1 MTENG
6 SSNDYSREYKEKS
19 FWDKLGNHAVA
30 AGKQVI
36 EKALV
41 LYYCLQDPDT
51 PVKEKAIIL
60 AALGYFILPLDA
72 IPDVT
77 PGVGYMDDLGSLLL
91 AFKVVFNHIKPE
103 HHTRAREKLTQWFGD
118 DASEPPIDV

>member
-6 SSNDYSREYKEKS
+6 SSNDYSQEYKEKS
-19 FWDKLGNHAVA
+19 FWEKLGKYAIV
-30 AGKQVI
+30 AGKVVI

-51 PVKEKAIIL
+51 PAKEKAIII

-72 IPDVT
+72 IPDMT
-77 PGVGYMDDLGSLLL
+77 PVAGYTDDLGALLL
-91 AFKVVFNHIKPE
+91 ALKVVSMHIKPE
-103 HHTRAREKLTQWFGD
+103 HHSKAKEKLVQWFGD
-118 DASEPPIDV
+118 DDSEPLIDV